1 MCPSRSQ
8 STGESNSTKYVLN
21 VYRNKNIKYWWLMSF
36 NTQQLFTELLFYM
49 ALAYMYCLES
59 KDKSCNVFQH
69 SVITQLI
76 LQHKT

>member
-1 MCPSRSQ
+1 
-8 STGESNSTKYVLN
+8 
-21 VYRNKNIKYWWLMSF
+21 MSF